1 MTDLSKMSEFSGLV
15 ISIVAIMLVIEGFY
29 SGSELALLS
38 ADRLQ
43 LRKRSK
49 KGDFGAQL
57 ALKLLKSPEQILSTT
72 LIMTSTT
79 IMATSVALTI
89 EFRRLFGEHGEFWAV
104 MTGSTVVI
112 LFGELIPKFFYRK
125 FSSFFAAKV
134 AIPIFY
140 TQKLLSPVL
149 FLTSLYTSQIGK
161 IMLPIERLW
170 SGKNTGKDDL
180 QVLLTSDSNDT
191 QISSNEKRLIKKIL
205 KFRDKIAKDGYLP
218 LVKVDA
224 IERHSN
230 LSEAYQIF
238 HDKKHSRLPVY
249 DERIDNIVGILELF
263 QVIRAADTN
272 QPVDRFIKPTL
283 YVAETQKLEDIL
295 NEMIHQDMQLAVVVD
310 EYGGAVGILTREDI
324 FEQIV
329 GDLHDEDDPESRLI
343 RPAGDHR
350 WIVKAN
356 TSMTHINEELHLDLP
371 EGDYD
376 TIGGFLLR
384 QFSRIPDTGDEL
396 FFDTR
401 AGQIHF
407 IIREA
412 SARRID
418 SVSIERIPHD
428 A

>member
-1 MTDLSKMSEFSGLV
+1 MTDFLKLADISHFILGLV
-15 ISIVAIMLVIEGFY
+15 IFLILVEGFF

-38 ADRLQ
+38 ADKLQ

-49 KGDFGAQL
+49 KGDYGAQL
-57 ALKLLKSPEQILSTT
+57 ALRLLKNPEQILSTT
-72 LIMTSTT
+72 LMMTSTAV
-79 IMATSVALTI
+79 MGTSVALTL
-89 EFRRLFGEHGEFWAV
+89 ECRRLFGEHGEWWAV
-104 MTGSTVVI
+104 MLGSTAVI

-125 FSSFFAAKV
+125 FATIFASKV

-140 TQKLLSPVL
+140 TQRILSPAL
-149 FLTSLYTSQIGK
+149 GLANLYTSQIARV
-161 IMLPIERLW
+161 IQPIERLW
-170 SGKNTGKDDL
+170 MGKQTGKDDL

-218 LVKVDA
+218 LIQVDA
-224 IERHSN
+224 VEKHASLQDAFR
-230 LSEAYQIF
+230 IF
-238 HDKKHSRLPVY
+238 HEKKHSRLPAY
-249 DERIDNIVGILELF
+249 DERVDNIVGYLELF
-263 QVIRAADTN
+263 QVIRAADMS
-272 QPVDRFIKPTL
+272 QPVERFIKPTL
-283 YVAETQKLEDIL
+283 YVAESQKLEDIL

-329 GDLHDEDDPESRLI
+329 GDLRDEDDPETRMV
-343 RPAGDHR
+343 RPAGDNR
-350 WIVKAN
+350 WIVRAN
-356 TSMTHINEELHLDLP
+356 MPMNQVNDELHLDIP

-407 IIREA
+407 IVREA
-412 SARRID
+412 TSRRIE
-418 SVSIERIPHD
+418 SVSIERIPLD

>member
-1 MTDLSKMSEFSGLV
+1 MSELANLLEFSPVVIGIVLV
-15 ISIVAIMLVIEGFY
+15 LLLIEGFF

-57 ALKLLKSPEQILSTT
+57 ALRLLKNPEQILSTT
-72 LIMTSTT
+72 LLMTSTSVMG
-79 IMATSVALTI
+79 ISVAMTI
-89 EFRRLFGEHGEFWAV
+89 ECRRLFGEHGEIYAV
-104 MTGSTVVI
+104 AMGSTVVI

-125 FSSFFAAKV
+125 FASFFAARV
-134 AIPIFY
+134 SIPIFY
-140 TQKLLSPVL
+140 VQKVISP
-149 FLTSLYTSQIGK
+149 FLYLANLYTSQIAK
-161 IMLPIERLW
+161 VIQPIERLW
-170 SGKNTGKDDL
+170 AGKNTGKDDL

-218 LVKVDA
+218 LVQVDVVDKHA
-224 IERHSN
+224 N
-230 LSEAYQIF
+230 LEEAFKIF
-238 HDKKHSRLPVY
+238 HEKKHSRLPVY
-249 DERIDNIVGILELF
+249 DDRVDNIVGCLELF
-263 QVIRAADTN
+263 QVIRAADIS
-272 QPVDRFIKPTL
+272 QPVERFVKPTL
-283 YVAETQKLEDIL
+283 YVAESQKLEDIL

-329 GDLHDEDDPESRLI
+329 GDLRDEDDPETRMV
-343 RPAGDHR
+343 RPAGDNR
-350 WIVKAN
+350 WIVRAN
-356 TSMTHINEELHLDLP
+356 TPMTQINDELHLDIP

-407 IIREA
+407 IVREA
-412 SARRID
+412 TSRRIE
-418 SVSIERIPHD
+418 SVSIERIPID
-428 A
+428 T

>member
-1 MTDLSKMSEFSGLV
+1 MSDYSKLGEFSTLI
-15 ISIVAIMLVIEGFY
+15 ISIVAIMVVIEGFY

-57 ALKLLKSPEQILSTT
+57 ALRMLKHPEQILSTT
-72 LIMTSTT
+72 LVMTSTT

-89 EFRRLFGEHGEFWAV
+89 EFRRLFGEHGEWMAV
-104 MTGSTVVI
+104 TAGSTVVI

-125 FSSFFAAKV
+125 FSSFFASKV

-140 TQKLLSPVL
+140 TQKVLSPIL
-149 FLTSLYTSQIGK
+149 FLTNLYTSQITRA
-161 IMLPIERLW
+161 IQPLERLW
-170 SGKNTGKDDL
+170 FGKNTGKDDL

-224 IERHSN
+224 VEKRSS
-230 LSEAYQIF
+230 LGSAYQIF
-238 HDKKHSRLPVY
+238 HEKKHSRLPVY
-249 DERIDNIVGILELF
+249 DDRIDNIVGTLELF
-263 QVIRAADTN
+263 HVIRANDVN
-272 QPVDRFIKPTL
+272 QPVERFIKPTL

-295 NEMIHQDMQLAVVVD
+295 NEMIHQDMQLAIVVD

-350 WIVKAN
+350 WIVRAN

-384 QFSRIPDTGDEL
+384 QFSRIPDAGDEL

-407 IIREA
+407 IVREA
-412 SARRID
+412 TARRID